1 MAPSE
6 LKDMT
11 LAVCDIAKSAGSYIR
26 EERKKFSLQ
35 EVERKH
41 AHDYVS
47 YVDKGSIK
55 DPRHSSL
62 LNCGDCCQR
71 QALSLKKVQPVTIV
85 NSLCGSS
92 ILSTAPP
99 TSSISMLPML
109 SVSLLCK
116 ARKLSSVLFMRF
128 VQMSVSM
135 RGKAVG
141 LT

>member
-47 YVDKGSIK
+47 YVDKG
-55 DPRHSSL
+55 R
-62 LNCGDCCQR
+62 
-71 QALSLKKVQPVTIV
+71 
-85 NSLCGSS
+85 
-92 ILSTAPP
+92 
-99 TSSISMLPML
+99 
-109 SVSLLCK
+109 
-116 ARKLSSVLFMRF
+116 
-128 VQMSVSM
+128 
-135 RGKAVG
+135 
-141 LT
+141 